1 MNRYSKRARE
11 RHACSPGTGTAE
23 TILDGAMCIRAC
35 IAAKDRPTQ
44 FVVHYV
50 VGHGVERTVVFGA
63 GVVDVFVLF
72 GGGEQH
78 DHVELQRAFGAH
90 ENDQCVWWQ
99 RDGEVARSFVENG
112 VFAKP
117 KCHSNMD
124 CKKEMVLQRKNGQR

>member
-1 MNRYSKRARE
+1 MPPVVGAAQPAVVLVRDSVV
-11 RHACSPGTGTAE
+11 CQWP
-23 TILDGAMCIRAC
+23 DGS

-44 FVVHYV
+44 FVVHHV

-99 RDGEVARSFVENG
+99 RDGEVARSVVENG
-112 VFAKP
+112 V
-117 KCHSNMD
+117 CG
-124 CKKEMVLQRKNGQR
+124 GQCVSVGGWLWWEVVGWWEVVDDWLVIGW